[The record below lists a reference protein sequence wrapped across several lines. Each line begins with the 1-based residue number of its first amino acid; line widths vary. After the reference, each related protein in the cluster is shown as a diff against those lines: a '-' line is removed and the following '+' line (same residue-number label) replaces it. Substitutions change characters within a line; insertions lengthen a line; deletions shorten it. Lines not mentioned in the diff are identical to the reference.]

1 MPWNRWELQGC
12 RTVQWQTQWTEKQ
25 NLTPVGPFCNDLR
38 QERKSVYTFEFF
50 ICNRAVVTR
59 SKQKNGLKSLW
70 KEENVPQT
78 SHTRLVTNVNGIP
91 WDFSPPTFI
100 ALEPVQGPG
109 EFSLGNSPS
118 SATSRASKPPCFFVA
133 LPSELGV
140 LHWISLRVISKNGKN
155 KLMTTIYFLTQ
166 HSFILMSF
174 VLNPFPSSS
183 KMVLGQARC
192 VSRAL
197 PRRCSCVTITPQRF

>member
-1 MPWNRWELQGC
+1 MCHKQVTQDCHKCKWN
-12 RTVQWQTQWTEKQ
+12 
-25 NLTPVGPFCNDLR
+25 PLR
-38 QERKSVYTFEFF
+38 LF
-50 ICNRAVVTR
+50 
-59 SKQKNGLKSLW
+59 
-70 KEENVPQT
+70 PP
-78 SHTRLVTNVNGIP
+78 RLLLLSRL
-91 WDFSPPTFI
+91 F
-100 ALEPVQGPG
+100 EPVQGPG